1 MPGLPVWVMIDTCTL
16 RFAAA
21 CTSPVPLKFANAGG
35 GDQFLRNLAHLSPF
49 LLQMRMNVRAEE
61 CRRRAAECAEKA
73 LCQSD
78 PDIRQI
84 YAELAE
90 HWRALAEQT
99 EFLQQYQ

>member
-1 MPGLPVWVMIDTCTL
+1 MCGPKN
-16 RFAAA
+16 AAGA
-21 CTSPVPLKFANAGG
+21 PLK
-35 GDQFLRNLAHLSPF
+35 
-49 LLQMRMNVRAEE
+49 
-61 CRRRAAECAEKA
+61 KA

-90 HWRALAEQT
+90 HWRALAEQI

>member
-1 MPGLPVWVMIDTCTL
+1 MPGLPVWVRYLHTAVRRGVHFPI
-16 RFAAA
+16 
-21 CTSPVPLKFANAGG
+21 PLNSRTRRATISSYGNF
-35 GDQFLRNLAHLSPF
+35 AHLSPF

>member
-1 MPGLPVWVMIDTCTL
+1 MPRLPVWVMTDNL
-16 RFAAA
+16 HAAVRRGVHFPH
-21 CTSPVPLKFANAGG
+21 SPQFANAGG
-35 GDQFLRNLAHLSPF
+35 DSQFLRNLAHLSPF

-84 YAELAE
+84 YTELAE

-99 EFLQQYQ
+99 EFMQQYQ